1 MEDSMEDLKKELD
14 TFLDEAQRDPESIV
28 ESWSPID
35 GEPATYG
42 VEVSS
47 GDMFFIQITRA

>member
-1 MEDSMEDLKKELD
+1 MEDLKKELD

-28 ESWSPID
+28 ESWSPIE

-42 VEVSS
+42 VEVST
-47 GDMFFIQITRA
+47 GDTFFIQITRA